1 MEVLAWVKGTL
12 LLLFLLRLLLV
23 AALAHG
29 VAAPLLPFLVAV
41 PLDLPFLG
49 C

>member
-29 VAAPLLPFLVAV
+29 VAAPLLPFLAAV
-41 PLDLPFLG
+41 LLDFLFWG
-49 C
+49 H